1 MARRSRPKKKGLN
14 PIVAILILLGSI
26 GFVANSL
33 MGSMGGKAIPDTA
46 DMGDLSDEGY
56 DLDLEEGAEEIE
68 IVWRDL
74 LAVHGSYDRQTP
86 VRLAFS
92 VMANVTPGAA
102 PGGETVNRW
111 VGDEPP
117 SLRLGVVMVSEK
129 SRRAVLGGAV
139 VGVGDFIGGG
149 SVLAIE
155 PGTLRL
161 RWQQR
166 DLTYDLD
173 SEVPREF
180 RVEHARRLLE
190 QQELAEQEDGVVTST
205 DEADSAGVTALT
217 NAQVMKGK

>member
-14 PIVAILILLGSI
+14 PIVAILILLGSV
-26 GFVANSL
+26 GFVAKSL
-33 MGSMGGKAIPDTA
+33 MGSLGGGAASEFA
-46 DMGDLSDEGY
+46 DMIGLGDEGD
-56 DLDLEEGAEEIE
+56 DLDPEDGEAESE

-74 LAVHGSYDRQTP
+74 LVEHGSYDRQSP

-92 VMANVTPGAA
+92 VMANTAPGAA
-102 PGGETVNRW
+102 PGGETVDQW

-129 SRRAVLGGAV
+129 SRRAVLAGAV

-149 SVLAIE
+149 AVLAIE

-166 DLTYDLD
+166 ELTYDLD
-173 SEVPREF
+173 SEVPREY
-180 RVEHARRLLE
+180 RVEHARRLQA
-190 QQELAEQEDGVVTST
+190 QQEAAENEAGTATST
-205 DEADSAGVTALT
+205 GEADSAGAIAPI
-217 NAQVMKGK
+217 NEQGMKGI